1 MQCRL
6 AGSSCWPEQSTRR
19 ADPSYLYELDRAHG
33 FAHRL
38 HVSFSNC
45 DGRSAEIPTL
55 EDGAIKAT
63 CRIPWSKI
71 KDRSQS
77 AKELLPPWLR
87 SFGALFVGGTKKRQ
101 RAAAENN
108 IAYGASS
115 QRPRTRTHSRIFRS
129 RLALS
134 RRSTTLEVHAYFKH
148 GRKLC
153 NSNAQLVV
161 LVTVIA
167 LHSRACQARD

>member
-63 CRIPWSKI
+63 VVKDKRSLAECKRIAASMAPF
-71 KDRSQS
+71 
-77 AKELLPPWLR
+77 L
-87 SFGALFVGGTKKRQ
+87 GALFVGGTKKRQ